1 MNEDVR
7 EWSGAVRR
15 AIGAAVPAAVPIAS
29 LEVVSIDGSPVVRAR
44 GDGGGEGYVPANAR
58 IPDTLS
64 LVKRRVFPFF
74 LGRDARDIA
83 WLAELC
89 FASNSTY
96 KYAGVGLWNAIA
108 HVELAVLDLLGR
120 SAGLPVAD
128 WFGGRRRGLVPVYL
142 SSTTRASDPADELE
156 RIASRLAE
164 TGARACK
171 FKIGGRMS
179 GDEEADP
186 QRSRLLIERA
196 RAVLGDEVAIY
207 VDANSSYTVEQ
218 AIEVGRRLEA
228 HGIDLY
234 EEPVHF
240 QDFEGTKRVAD
251 ALSID
256 VSGGEQCSD
265 EYLFR
270 WMFRHHGVDVVQP
283 DVCYAGGLSRTLRI
297 ARLAEAAGCPVT
309 PHSPRTGFGQAPNLH
324 LISLLERPGAY
335 HEHHIR
341 ALERHQ
347 WVTPEPD
354 VHDGELAV
362 PDGPGLGLEYDRAA
376 LEAADI
382 ILRSEETP

>member
-1 MNEDVR
+1 MNE
-7 EWSGAVRR
+7 SVRR
-15 AIGAAVPAAVPIAS
+15 WSDEIGETIRRIVPEPVVIRG
-29 LEVVSIDGSPVVRAR
+29 LDVVSVGGTLLVRAR
-44 GDGGGEGYVPANAR
+44 ADDGLAGHVPANAR

-64 LVKRRVFPFF
+64 LVERRVLPFF
-74 LGRDARDIA
+74 LGRDAREIA

-120 SAGLPVAD
+120 AAGVPVAD
-128 WFGGRRRGLVPVYL
+128 FFGGRRRERIPVYL

-156 RIASRLAE
+156 HIAARVDE
-164 TGARACK
+164 TGSRACK

-179 GDEEADP
+179 GDEEAIPD
-186 QRSRLLIERA
+186 RSRLLIEQARA
-196 RAVLGDEVAIY
+196 RLGDGVAIY
-207 VDANSSYTVEQ
+207 VDANSSYSVDE
-218 AIEVGRRLEA
+218 AGEVGRRLET
-228 HGIDLY
+228 HGIDLF

-251 ALSID
+251 ALEID

-270 WMFRHHGVDVVQP
+270 WMFDHHGVDVVQP

-297 ARLAEAAGCPVT
+297 ARLAEAAGHPVT

-324 LISLLERPGAY
+324 LVSLLDRPGAY

-341 ALERHQ
+341 TTERHG
-347 WVTPEPD
+347 WVDPEPD
-354 VHDGELAV
+354 VRDGELAV
-362 PDGPGLGLEYDRAA
+362 PNGPGLGLEYDRAA
-376 LEAADI
+376 IEAADV
-382 ILRSEETP
+382 ILHREERA